1 MARITV
7 ATNIQAPL
15 QKVWDF
21 TNDMQR
27 MPEWVT
33 FADELISVSDGP
45 VGLGTVYRERGG
57 VGPIKSVSEWSITEF
72 EPPHRQVHIGDL
84 GIMKPVLTMTLEPTS
99 GGVIFRQDMEFQAM
113 PFFRPLGILLEWL
126 FIRRSLE
133 KGLHETQANL
143 KRLLEADTTGESHE
157 PTP

>member
-7 ATNIQAPL
+7 ATKIQAPL
-15 QKVWDF
+15 EKVWDF

-33 FADELISVSDGP
+33 FADELISISDGP
-45 VGLGTVYRERGG
+45 VRVGTVYRERGG
-57 VGPIKSVSEWSITEF
+57 VGPIKSVSEWRITEF

-84 GIMKPVLTMTLEPTS
+84 GIMKPALTMTSEPTS
-99 GGVIFRQDMEFQAM
+99 GGVVFQQDMEFRAM

-126 FIRRSLE
+126 FIRRLLE
-133 KGLHETQANL
+133 TGLRETQANL
-143 KRLLEADTTGESHE
+143 KRLLEADSAGGNA
-157 PTP
+157 